1 MTNSTFVQNKATI
14 ILHGHA
20 RRTTISRQIR
30 SLEKQD
36 GSYSWFSRDVRKTKI
51 KLRLKILSSYLYRVK
66 DIFKR
71 ISAGLFSARQTAL
84 LLKQNTVFSQ
94 CLTSALFLGNMLR
107 ARKYRFALC
116 FRVLSNQ
123 YVERSA
129 YANVFKFNRENKRFE
144 RAKVNSRCFH
154 WFPVA
159 MLESL

>member
-1 MTNSTFVQNKATI
+1 M
-14 ILHGHA
+14 LHVLSALWRSIHCLVLFIALHLGCP
-20 RRTTISRQIR
+20 SRVFCFR
-30 SLEKQD
+30 
-36 GSYSWFSRDVRKTKI
+36 YSWFSRDVRKTKI

-129 YANVFKFNRENKRFE
+129 YANVFKFNREKKRFE